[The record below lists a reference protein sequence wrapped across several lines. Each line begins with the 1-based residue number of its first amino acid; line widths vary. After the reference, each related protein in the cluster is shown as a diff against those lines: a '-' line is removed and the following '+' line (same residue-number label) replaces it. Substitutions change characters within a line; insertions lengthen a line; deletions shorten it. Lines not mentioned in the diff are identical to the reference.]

1 MNKKFSLGLMI
12 SLIAIACA
20 ITFVLT
26 VTVSLNMFNQKIAG
40 VSEREEIYTK
50 IQEIDTYV
58 RNKSLFKIKDDKL
71 KENIVE
77 GYINGLDDIAAEYFT
92 ADEYYRWQQVENGTI
107 ISTGLEVEAEE
118 SGYLRV
124 SHVYKDSPAYSQNVK
139 AGDVITSIGG
149 TNLLDL
155 SYEEGN
161 QLLTGEE
168 GSKIN
173 ITYQRSGVESTIS
186 LTVRSFVI
194 QSVYSEIV
202 NGCGYVRIDSFN
214 KQTAA
219 QFEEIIK
226 ALQAQGVL
234 GYVIDVR
241 ACGGVYD
248 GVSQMLDMFM
258 GEQVVA
264 NTIYADGSYQK
275 FAQTTYNGEEI
286 SAPMVVLADEN
297 TSGPAELFAH
307 SLNKYTGAQLV
318 GKQTK
323 GAYLATE
330 TRVFSDG
337 SAVTISIAQV
347 TLADGTVYSSGVKPD
362 YAVDVKGMMTTEF
375 KTLDNL
381 TDEQL
386 KKAFEVLESLK

>member
-58 RNKSLFKIKDDKL
+58 RNKSLFKIKEDKL

-77 GYINGLDDIAAEYFT
+77 GYINGLDDIAAKYFT
-92 ADEYYRWQQVENGTI
+92 ADEYYRQQQVENGTI

-124 SHVYKDSPAYSQNVK
+124 SYVYKDSPAYAQNVK

-149 TNLLDL
+149 TNLLDV
-155 SYEEGN
+155 SFDDATAM
-161 QLLTGEE
+161 LTGEE
-168 GSKIN
+168 GSKVSLV
-173 ITYQRSGVESTIS
+173 YQRSGVESSIS
-186 LTVRSFVI
+186 LTIRSFVI
-194 QSVYSEIV
+194 QSVYSGIV
-202 NGCGYVRIDSFN
+202 NGYGYVRIESFN
-214 KQTAA
+214 KQTAT

-234 GYVIDVR
+234 GYIIDVR
-241 ACGGVYD
+241 ACEGVYD
-248 GVSQMLDMFM
+248 GVSQMLDLFM

-286 SAPMVVLADEN
+286 TAPMVVLADEN
-297 TSGPAELFAH
+297 TSGPAELFVH
-307 SLNKYTGAQLV
+307 SLNKYKGAQIV

-323 GAYLATE
+323 GNYLATE

-347 TLADGTVYSSGVKPD
+347 TLTDGTVYSLGVKPD
-362 YAVDVKGMMTTEF
+362 YSIDVKGMMTTEF
-375 KTLDNL
+375 DSLENL